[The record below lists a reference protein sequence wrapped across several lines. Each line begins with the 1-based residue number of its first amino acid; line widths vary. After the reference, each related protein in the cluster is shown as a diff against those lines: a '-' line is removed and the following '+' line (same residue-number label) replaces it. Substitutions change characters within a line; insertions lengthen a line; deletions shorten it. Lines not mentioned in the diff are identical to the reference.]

1 MKKRMTSTP
10 HDAVFKRFLR
20 HPETANDFLTL
31 HLPEAIRQ
39 RCDFSTL
46 RLEPASFIDED
57 LRAWYSDVLWS
68 VQTPCG
74 LGYVYVVI
82 EHQSSPDNHMAFRLM
97 RYTLAAMQRHLDAG
111 HNTLPLVVPIL
122 FYHGTV
128 SPWPHTLNWLQ
139 LFDYP
144 ELAGALYG
152 GDFPL
157 VDLTVM
163 PDNHILRHQRM
174 AMLELLQKHIRQRD
188 LAELQPM
195 LITLLAQGY
204 LTENQIN
211 ILISYMLQAGTSE
224 KPGPLIREL
233 AKQSPRHKEL
243 LMTIAEWLEEKGRK
257 KGRKE
262 GRQEGLQE
270 GLQEG
275 RREISHS
282 IALKMLAC
290 GLEPKMVMELTG
302 LSQEELSSLSL

>member
-1 MKKRMTSTP
+1 MERFSRTP
-10 HDAVFKRFLR
+10 HDAIFRQMLAQKEVAR
-20 HPETANDFLTL
+20 DFLQLYLPAQFLSICDLNTL
-31 HLPEAIRQ
+31 QLA
-39 RCDFSTL
+39 SG
-46 RLEPASFIDED
+46 SFIEED
-57 LRAWYSDVLWS
+57 LRSSYSDILYS
-68 VQTPCG
+68 LQTQHG
-74 LGYVYVVI
+74 AGYIYALI
-82 EHQSSPDNHMAFRLM
+82 EHQSSPDKLMAFRLM

-139 LFDYP
+139 LFDLP

-211 ILISYMLQAGTSE
+211 TLISYMLQAGTSE

-257 KGRKE
+257 KGTKE

-302 LSQEELSSLSL
+302 LSQEELSSLSH

>member
-1 MKKRMTSTP
+1 
-10 HDAVFKRFLR
+10 
-20 HPETANDFLTL
+20 
-31 HLPEAIRQ
+31 
-39 RCDFSTL
+39 
-46 RLEPASFIDED
+46 
-57 LRAWYSDVLWS
+57 
-68 VQTPCG
+68 
-74 LGYVYVVI
+74 
-82 EHQSSPDNHMAFRLM
+82 
-97 RYTLAAMQRHLDAG
+97 
-111 HNTLPLVVPIL
+111 
-122 FYHGTV
+122 
-128 SPWPHTLNWLQ
+128 
-139 LFDYP
+139 
-144 ELAGALYG
+144 
-152 GDFPL
+152 
-157 VDLTVM
+157 M

-211 ILISYMLQAGTSE
+211 TLISYMLQAGTSE

-302 LSQEELSSLSL
+302 LSQEELSSLSH

>member
-1 MKKRMTSTP
+1 
-10 HDAVFKRFLR
+10 
-20 HPETANDFLTL
+20 
-31 HLPEAIRQ
+31 
-39 RCDFSTL
+39 
-46 RLEPASFIDED
+46 
-57 LRAWYSDVLWS
+57 
-68 VQTPCG
+68 
-74 LGYVYVVI
+74 
-82 EHQSSPDNHMAFRLM
+82 
-97 RYTLAAMQRHLDAG
+97 
-111 HNTLPLVVPIL
+111 
-122 FYHGTV
+122 
-128 SPWPHTLNWLQ
+128 
-139 LFDYP
+139 
-144 ELAGALYG
+144 
-152 GDFPL
+152 
-157 VDLTVM
+157 M

-211 ILISYMLQAGTSE
+211 TLISYMLQAGTTE

-275 RREISHS
+275 RREISRS

-302 LSQEELSSLSL
+302 LSQEELSSLSH

>member
-1 MKKRMTSTP
+1 
-10 HDAVFKRFLR
+10 
-20 HPETANDFLTL
+20 
-31 HLPEAIRQ
+31 
-39 RCDFSTL
+39 
-46 RLEPASFIDED
+46 
-57 LRAWYSDVLWS
+57 
-68 VQTPCG
+68 
-74 LGYVYVVI
+74 
-82 EHQSSPDNHMAFRLM
+82 
-97 RYTLAAMQRHLDAG
+97 
-111 HNTLPLVVPIL
+111 
-122 FYHGTV
+122 
-128 SPWPHTLNWLQ
+128 
-139 LFDYP
+139 
-144 ELAGALYG
+144 
-152 GDFPL
+152 
-157 VDLTVM
+157 M

-211 ILISYMLQAGTSE
+211 TLISYMLQAGTTE

-270 GLQEG
+270 G
-275 RREISHS
+275 RREISRS

-302 LSQEELSSLSL
+302 LSQEELSSLSH

>member
-1 MKKRMTSTP
+1 
-10 HDAVFKRFLR
+10 
-20 HPETANDFLTL
+20 
-31 HLPEAIRQ
+31 
-39 RCDFSTL
+39 
-46 RLEPASFIDED
+46 
-57 LRAWYSDVLWS
+57 
-68 VQTPCG
+68 
-74 LGYVYVVI
+74 
-82 EHQSSPDNHMAFRLM
+82 
-97 RYTLAAMQRHLDAG
+97 
-111 HNTLPLVVPIL
+111 
-122 FYHGTV
+122 
-128 SPWPHTLNWLQ
+128 
-139 LFDYP
+139 
-144 ELAGALYG
+144 
-152 GDFPL
+152 
-157 VDLTVM
+157 M

-211 ILISYMLQAGTSE
+211 TLISYMLQAGTSE

-270 GLQEG
+270 G

-302 LSQEELSSLSL
+302 LSQEELSSLSH